1 MVHVLEFEDLGASED
16 CTGLEAALR
25 NSSLDGCKEVLPRR
39 QSSDDEDDDGGQEHG
54 EGGQTGDH
62 ARVTAVDFGGASGN
76 PLSNFGDHSGQGG
89 NEPVADKEG
98 RMEDDFVDYNFDLY
112 ESTMHD

>member
-62 ARVTAVDFGGASGN
+62 ARVTGTILDRAATNQWQIRKVGWKMTSWTTILIYTN
-76 PLSNFGDHSGQGG
+76 RPCTTKQMP
-89 NEPVADKEG
+89 PVIP
-98 RMEDDFVDYNFDLY
+98 FSV
-112 ESTMHD
+112 